1 LKAAGHYAKI
11 GENDCLKL
19 VRAIRNAP
27 TGMFEDIKPELTNEL
42 INKIEETIGE
52 KHVQKILEQ
61 WAKDIGLYDLYVG
74 AYRLF
79 SQDVHSSPKALN
91 EYIMENEEKEIIG
104 FEWGPKGNEDL
115 QAELMEATRYL
126 IYGLD
131 FINKLFELNIDQQL
145 KNFDIQ
151 TKELDSLAV
160 ESS

>member
-1 LKAAGHYAKI
+1 
-11 GENDCLKL
+11 
-19 VRAIRNAP
+19 
-27 TGMFEDIKPELTNEL
+27 M
-42 INKIEETIGE
+42 
-52 KHVQKILEQ
+52 
-61 WAKDIGLYDLYVG
+61 G
-74 AYRLF
+74 A
-79 SQDVHSSPKALN
+79 
-91 EYIMENEEKEIIG
+91 
-104 FEWGPKGNEDL
+104 KGNEDL